1 MVFMDHDQKLNPI
14 ARYAFKDADA
24 KRRWD
29 DVVHGL
35 GSVCM
40 EFQMMGSVLK
50 AAISDLVAKDDP
62 VMGSMITA
70 ELSFEGLMDLLYAS
84 WEYRWEGSSKV
95 ADLAKILD
103 RCAKVK
109 CKRNQLLHSEW
120 YRVSKD
126 GEGAFRVKM
135 SYRSRKGF
143 RVKNEKITP
152 AIMNEVADELCSC
165 RQALAKFL
173 YDHRPKC

>member
-1 MVFMDHDQKLNPI
+1 MVVMDHNQNLSPI
-14 ARYAFKDADA
+14 ARYAFKDPGA
-24 KRRWD
+24 KRQWD
-29 DVVHGL
+29 EVVYGL
-35 GSVCM
+35 GSVSM
-40 EFQMMGSVLK
+40 EFQMMESVLK

-62 VMGSMITA
+62 VMGSIITA
-70 ELSFEGLMDLLYAS
+70 ELSFEGLMDLLYAA

-95 ADLAKILD
+95 AGLEKILN
-103 RCAKVK
+103 RCAKAK
-109 CKRNQLLHSEW
+109 AKRNQLVHSEW

-135 SYRSRKGF
+135 SHRSRKGF

-165 RQALAKFL
+165 RQELAKFI
-173 YDHRPKC
+173 YDAKN